1 MPACG
6 SAAARRMW
14 AKIMR
19 RTRIL
24 LIEDDWDIAQIT
36 LLALALEPG
45 IEAQHIQE
53 GDEALR
59 RIKDGDWRPD
69 LILCDLMM
77 PGLNGLQILDILQR
91 EGLKTMPFVLM
102 TAKVGHRE
110 IATYRKRG
118 ADGVVIKPYDPLTL
132 GGDLL
137 AYLEPP
143 RAYA

>member
-1 MPACG
+1 
-6 SAAARRMW
+6 MW
-14 AKIMR
+14 VKTMR

-36 LLALALEPG
+36 LLALALDPG
-45 IEAQHIQE
+45 IEARHVSE

-59 RIKDGDWRPD
+59 QIKDGGWRPD
-69 LILCDLMM
+69 LILSDLMM
-77 PGLNGLQILDILQR
+77 PGLNGLQILDILRR
-91 EGLKTMPFVLM
+91 EGLKTVPFVLM
-102 TAKVGHRE
+102 TAKVGQRE
-110 IATYRKRG
+110 IAAYRKQG
-118 ADGVVIKPYDPLTL
+118 VDGVVVKPFDPLTL